1 MSSMGKRDKG
11 KLKTELIAA
20 LTAAVETARAAHRA
34 ATEGA
39 THTEARQEND
49 KDTRGL
55 EQSYLARG
63 QAQRVAEIEIG
74 LAQVSAMTLR
84 SFAAGDAVALGALVT
99 LEEGDA
105 ERLVFVAP
113 HGGGTVLSGDVRV
126 VTPSSPFGS
135 TLLGKHVDDAVN
147 VPLQDRVR
155 SLVIIDIA

>member
-1 MSSMGKRDKG
+1 MPDKAQ
-11 KLKTELIAA
+11 LKAELLAA

-34 ATEGA
+34 AAEGA

-63 QAQRVAEIEIG
+63 QAQRVAELEAGI
-74 LAQVSAMTLR
+74 AQVSAMELR
-84 SFAAGDAVALGALVT
+84 PFGAQDTVALGALVT

-105 ERLVFVAP
+105 ERVVFVAP
-113 HGGGTVLSGDVRV
+113 HGGGTVLQGDVRV

-135 TLLGKHVDDAVN
+135 TLIGKRAGDDVD
-147 VPLQDRVR
+147 LHLHDRVR
-155 SLVIIDIA
+155 SLVVIAIA